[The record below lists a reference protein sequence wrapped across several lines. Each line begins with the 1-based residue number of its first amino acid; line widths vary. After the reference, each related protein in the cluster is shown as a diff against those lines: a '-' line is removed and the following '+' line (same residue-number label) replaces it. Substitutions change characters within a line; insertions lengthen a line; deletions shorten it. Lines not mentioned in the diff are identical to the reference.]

1 MNTDRLKGEGRAI
14 ELSSGLL
21 ARNTLL
27 TLIGQAMPLLVGGS
41 YHPLYHA
48 GLGRSALV
56 RRVQDGEGEV

>member
-1 MNTDRLKGEGRAI
+1 MNHKWPLRILGT
-14 ELSSGLL
+14 LL
-21 ARNTLL
+21 ARNILL
-27 TLIGQAMPLLVGGS
+27 NLIGQAMPLLVGGS